1 MKDVVVEREVAGVS
15 ARNCFLGICAMALF
29 AVGQF
34 TAMAQ
39 QPDPGAFVS
48 TVRQAQERSQASD
61 WRSAVPLWEKVV
73 STNPYVASSWYPLA
87 TAQYNAGEYRK
98 AAASYEKAFDL
109 GAGRLFT
116 IALDVA
122 RSYAMLREKEPTLK
136 WIARSI
142 ELGLRSRDRF
152 RTDPAFEFLRTDPQ
166 YKKLAA
172 EVDTSKMSRTEGWRY
187 DLAFLAEETKR
198 MHVSPFKKVSQ
209 AQFDGEVRKLHSDIP
224 NLTDEQIITRLMR
237 LMEPI
242 GDGHTGIFPA
252 FITTWRS
259 APLQLELFE
268 EGMYVIGADP
278 KYRDIVGGRVVKIG
292 EHTPEDVIK
301 TVAPII
307 SKDSEQGINRSVV
320 DFIRY
325 PALLKGLGLLP
336 QSESLTL
343 TVRDAAGKTRD
354 IAIPAVELPTGHSR
368 IDGHPTWVT
377 VHQSAG
383 APLPLSMKD
392 RRTNYWFERLPNSKT
407 VYFDFNLV
415 VNMQAESL
423 SAFLERFFR
432 YVDENDI
439 DRVIIDMRWNNGGNT
454 MLMRPLVNGV
464 ISRPKINRPG
474 RLFVVVSRYT
484 FSAAVNVAAALEQ
497 NTNAILVGE
506 PTPTGPN
513 NIAESNIIILP
524 YSGVRASISDIY
536 WQNSWPFD
544 TRTWIAP
551 GLFVPRTFEAYKAN
565 RDPVMETILAYP

>member
-1 MKDVVVEREVAGVS
+1 MRELEHKYRGWGRVWVLDVV
-15 ARNCFLGICAMALF
+15 AMALL
-29 AVGQF
+29 VGGPF
-34 TAMAQ
+34 IVRAQ
-39 QPDPGAFVS
+39 GPDPGAFVS

-73 STNPYVASSWYPLA
+73 AINPYMAWNWYPLA

-109 GAGRLFT
+109 GAGRLFV

-122 RSYAMLREKEPTLK
+122 RSYAMLKEKEPALK
-136 WIARSI
+136 WIARSV

-152 RTDPAFEFLRTDPQ
+152 INDEAFAFLRSELG
-166 YKKLAA
+166 YKTLAA
-172 EVDTSKMSRTEGWRY
+172 AVDTSKMSRAEGWRH
-187 DLAFLAEETKR
+187 DLAFLEAETKR
-198 MHVSPFKKVSQ
+198 MHVSPFHKVSQ
-209 AQFDGEVRKLHSDIP
+209 AQFEGEVRKLQAEIP
-224 NLTDEQIITRLMR
+224 QLSDEQIITRLMR

-242 GDGHTGIFPA
+242 GDGHTGIFPG
-252 FITTWRS
+252 FVTTWKS
-259 APLQLELFE
+259 APLQFELFD
-268 EGMYVIGADP
+268 EGLYVIGGDP
-278 KYRDIVGGRVVKIG
+278 KYRNIVGGRVVKIG

-301 TVAPII
+301 AVAPII
-307 SKDSEQGINRSVV
+307 SKDSEQGIKRSVV

-336 QSESLTL
+336 RTDHLTL
-343 TVRDAAGKTRD
+343 TVRDDAGKTRD
-354 IAIPAVELPTGHSR
+354 IAIPAVELPNGHSR

-383 APLPLSMKD
+383 TPLPLHLRD

-415 VNMQAESL
+415 VNAQAESL
-423 SAFLERFFR
+423 NAFLERFFK

-439 DRVIIDMRWNNGGNT
+439 DRVIVDMRWNNGGNT
-454 MLMRPLVNGV
+454 MLMRPLVNGL
-464 ISRPKINRPG
+464 ISREKINRRG
-474 RLFVVVSRYT
+474 QLFVIVGRYT
-484 FSAAVNVAAALEQ
+484 FSAAVNIAAALEA

-513 NIAESNIIILP
+513 NIAESNVITLP
-524 YSGVRASISDIY
+524 YSQVRASISDIY
-536 WQNSWPFD
+536 WQNSWPSD

-551 GLFVPRTFEAYKAN
+551 QLFVPHTFEAYKAN